1 MNASRRRFDSLTKRK
16 RNRAT
21 SRRLSP
27 ASAFGRRPRPVA
39 RLRLPRRRRIVPPPN
54 PPVPPPTPK
63 PNTRTHN
70 NTHGLQRTSS
80 TEDDSMSPTRDKKYD
95 RLRSIY
101 LTYTTHRYPHHTHSA
116 NTRVR
121 TYGDRPSAPT
131 RPTTDDDAFVVR
143 SPPRRAFVRSIDRS
157 DASIAIATGSVRRAR
172 ARGDVEEE
180 ERGVVVVAVVPIE
193 RPRDRPTRA

>member
-16 RNRAT
+16 RK
-21 SRRLSP
+21 
-27 ASAFGRRPRPVA
+27 RPRAASLP
-39 RLRLPRRRRIVPPPN
+39 RLRSVDVLAPSRVSVSRVVVASSRRRILPSRRRHRH
-54 PPVPPPTPK
+54 
-63 PNTRTHN
+63 RTHEHTT
-70 NTHGLQRTSS
+70 THGLQRTSS

-116 NTRVR
+116 NTHVR